1 MVEGR
6 YHQIKRMFGQF
17 DNKVL
22 NIHRFA
28 VGSLTLDA
36 ALAPGQSRGL
46 TPAELEAL
54 S

>member
-1 MVEGR
+1 
-6 YHQIKRMFGQF
+6 MFGQF

-22 NIHRFA
+22 SIHRFA
-28 VGSLTLDA
+28 VGPVTLDT

-46 TPAELEAL
+46 ELAELAAL